1 MRNCDLIKE
10 FEENYPKTEKDN
22 KKMMCVRRIIELENK
37 TGINYV
43 ERTELENLKR
53 KVKKM

>member
-1 MRNCDLIKE
+1 MKNCDLIKE
-10 FEENYPKTEKDN
+10 FEENYPKTDKDN
-22 KKMMCVRRIIELENK
+22 QKMMSVHRIIELENK
-37 TGINYV
+37 SEINYV